1 MLEGILTRHKALF
14 AAKLA
19 FQSLAEQADVVTI
32 PGMITTQTLPD
43 APFMNEPARLNP
55 SLDEDSIQDSAE
67 NLADDFAHDLA
78 TDLAGTPVKPDEE
91 WANALTHFIAT
102 ISALG
107 LGGYLIAAAMNS
119 GTGLT
124 IACLA
129 YVASVVGTFLCS
141 TLSHTIL
148 RQPWLNQLR
157 AWDQAMIYLM
167 IAGTYTPIAFRFAPD
182 STRTYLLIALWG
194 AALSG
199 FITKVALKHR
209 INSIGTVS
217 YLLLGWLPAIPLAGH
232 VPGALVT
239 QMIIGGVLYSVGVA
253 FLMNDSK
260 FRYAHAV
267 WHLFVMSAAT
277 CHWYGIIQYTTG

>member
-1 MLEGILTRHKALF
+1 MTRRKACF

-19 FQSLAEQADVVTI
+19 FRSLADQADTVTI
-32 PGMITTQTLPD
+32 RRMITTQTPPD
-43 APFMNEPARLNP
+43 APLMNEPASLHPN
-55 SLDEDSIQDSAE
+55 LDEDLVRGSAE
-67 NLADDFAHDLA
+67 NRADDITSDLA
-78 TDLAGTPVKPDEE
+78 ADVAGTPVKLDEE
-91 WANALTHFIAT
+91 WANSLTHCIAT
-102 ISALG
+102 VGAILLG
-107 LGGYLIAAAMNS
+107 SYLVLMATDS
-119 GTGLT
+119 STGLA

-182 STRTYLLIALWG
+182 STRTFLLIALWG

-232 VPGALVT
+232 VPGGLVT

-277 CHWYGIIQYTTG
+277 CHWYGIIQYTTV